1 MVLSDNEKPY
11 MLARSSEKLNQDLRI
26 YTIDHIDS
34 LENLSDEVE
43 FCQEPTVEYMK
54 KGDHGELS
62 SETMMSINTISIVQL
77 GKYLYLSF
85 EFATMLI
92 FAV

>member
-1 MVLSDNEKPY
+1 M
-11 MLARSSEKLNQDLRI
+11 
-26 YTIDHIDS
+26 DS
-34 LENLSDEVE
+34 LENLSDGVE
-43 FCQEPTVEYMK
+43 FCQDPAVEYMK

-62 SETMMSINTISIVQL
+62 SKTMMSINTISIVQL

-92 FAV
+92 FAL

>member
-11 MLARSSEKLNQDLRI
+11 MLVRPSEKLNQDLRI
-26 YTIDHIDS
+26 YTIDHMDS
-34 LENLSDEVE
+34 LENLSDGEE
-43 FCQEPTVEYMK
+43 FCQDPTVEYMK

-62 SETMMSINTISIVQL
+62 SETMMSINTIVQL

>member
-11 MLARSSEKLNQDLRI
+11 MLVKPSEKLNQDLRI
-26 YTIDHIDS
+26 YTIDHMDS
-34 LENLSDEVE
+34 LENLSDGVE
-43 FCQEPTVEYMK
+43 FCQDPTVEYMK

-62 SETMMSINTISIVQL
+62 SETMMSISAMFEVPL